1 MNQSTTR
8 NGDVTAASPP
18 TSSTPSPSGPT
29 LTNGGD
35 DIEPDSVTKHNSKN
49 IIVGS
54 ISSSEAKSDTGQL
67 MPEENNKPQD
77 HLTEE
82 GGGGG
87 GGGVGTAD
95 ALKTPIDNQNNNTR
109 HIDGHVAHKAIGMAG
124 EEATKK
130 DILWECGDGKEATFP
145 NNGLGQ
151 EGSNTM
157 ARKRLLDGQESGV
170 EEEGKTTGMNDKAV
184 QCNSN
189 ESAILLQDWKE
200 MPGYLQFNPYVL
212 TGYRPL
218 QNVSECFGSLFYF
231 HNETFNILTHGE

>member
-1 MNQSTTR
+1 MNQPTTR

-18 TSSTPSPSGPT
+18 TS

-35 DIEPDSVTKHNSKN
+35 EIEPDSVTKHNSKN

-170 EEEGKTTGMNDKAV
+170 EEEEKTTGMNDKAV

-189 ESAILLQDWKE
+189 ESAIMLQDWKE